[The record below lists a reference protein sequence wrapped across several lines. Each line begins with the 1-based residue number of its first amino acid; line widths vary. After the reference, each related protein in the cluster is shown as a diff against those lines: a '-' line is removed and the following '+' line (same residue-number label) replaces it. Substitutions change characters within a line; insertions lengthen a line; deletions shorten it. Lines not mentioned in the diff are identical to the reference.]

1 MRVLLLLLLIVLVAP
16 AGASARGK
24 GGVVATG
31 LSQAEVEEAYAP
43 RKMALLIG
51 VDGYDDPFF
60 TPLAFA
66 AQDARALARSLRDAR
81 LGGFSRADVLDARQE
96 TTAERIVSELGD
108 LLDSAEPQDTVLVYI
123 SAHGTL
129 ELDWQ
134 GEPDLFVVASDSRKE
149 DLPGTALRVREIQEA
164 LGRSR
169 ARRKILILDACH
181 HGAGKSA
188 VPPETM
194 AMLRGL
200 KGAATPVLREPERGY
215 EAHLFAST
223 FGLPALE
230 DPALGHGVYTHYLI
244 EALSHEARQ
253 ADRDGDGLISVS
265 EAHDFARD
273 STIAHTDQVQ
283 VPRALYHIVGREEIF
298 LSGDES
304 LRQDAEAAL
313 LFSYDDFYAECS
325 VDVDGTYRGM
335 LPRGLALEPGPRRVR
350 VTTPGGEVLVDREV
364 RAVAG
369 RVIDVSKLHAENRPS
384 RGRVGVGLGVWGA
397 FAPPPDS
404 PFGGPLFGVAGHLG
418 TSFPG
423 SRPLRAHLR
432 LDLDLAGGRHDVP
445 VADSTFEAHV
455 VALDLS
461 GAFGLHLRVRRF
473 SLVLGP
479 RIGLLTIFRPP
490 RHEGP
495 AEPHLFTWQ
504 AGLLAEPSVAVWR
517 NVQVSLA
524 LVLGL
529 TTADLARRGE
539 PAPLLTGRIQGGVTF
554 AL

>member
-1 MRVLLLLLLIVLVAP
+1 MRHALLLLLLIALLVP
-16 AGASARGK
+16 GGAFARG

-31 LSQAEVEEAYAP
+31 LSKAEVEAAYTP
-43 RKMALLIG
+43 RKMALLVG

-60 TPLAFA
+60 SPLAFA
-66 AQDARALARSLRDAR
+66 AEDAQALARSLRDAR
-81 LGGFSRADVLDARQE
+81 LGGFSRVDVLRARQE
-96 TTAERIVSELGD
+96 TTASRIVQELKD

-129 ELDWQ
+129 EVDWS
-134 GEPDLFVVASDSRKE
+134 GAPDLFVVASDSRKE
-149 DLPGTALRVREIQEA
+149 DLPGSALRVREIQDA

-188 VPPETM
+188 VPPETL

-244 EALSHEARQ
+244 EALSNEARQ

-273 STIAHTDQVQ
+273 STISHTDQVQ

-298 LSGDES
+298 LSGDEA
-304 LRQDAEAAL
+304 LRSDAEAAL

-325 VDVDGTYRGM
+325 VDIDGTYRGM
-335 LPRGLALEPGPRRVR
+335 LPRGLALEPGARRVR

-369 RVIDVSKLHAENRPS
+369 RVIDVSKLHAETRPS
-384 RGRVGVGLGVWGA
+384 RARVGVGVGVWGA
-397 FAPPPDS
+397 FAAPMDS
-404 PFGGPLFGVAGHLG
+404 PFGGPLGGVAFHLG

-423 SRPLRAHLR
+423 DRPARAHLR
-432 LDLDLAGGRHDVP
+432 LDLDLAGGRYEVP
-445 VADSTFEAHV
+445 IEEHSFAAHV
-455 VALDLS
+455 VALDVS
-461 GAFGLHLRVRRF
+461 GVFGLHLRVRRF
-473 SLVLGP
+473 GLVLGP

-490 RHEGP
+490 VVDGP
-495 AEPHLFTWQ
+495 ADPHLLTWQ
-504 AGLLAEPSVAVWR
+504 AGVLAEPSLSVWR

-524 LVLGL
+524 LVLGV
-529 TTADLARRGE
+529 TSADLLRRGA
-539 PAPLLTGRIQGGVTF
+539 PAPLLFGRVQGGVTF